1 MLTTL
6 TSNNN
11 GIHYSSSIYEQ
22 SMINLYSFSIYGT
35 HMAQAEKEEPCLDFL
50 SPQFDPMRALHAD
63 PADVH
68 LPYPDIQ
75 PYDNLEAYDSVMRGV
90 RRQAPSGAAH
100 EPAVQE
106 LEEEKVGGV
115 AAVTKHHLKSVI
127 HFMECK
133 LVKQHSTTLLQTS
146 TIILQLP
153 LTALSHCCSSVI
165 AEG

>member
-11 GIHYSSSIYEQ
+11 SIHYSSSIYEQ
-22 SMINLYSFSIYGT
+22 SIKVCNCTASIYGT
-35 HMAQAEKEEPCLDFL
+35 HMAQAENEESCLDFL

-100 EPAVQE
+100 EPAAK
-106 LEEEKVGGV
+106 EENVGGV

-133 LVKQHSTTLLQTS
+133 LV
-146 TIILQLP
+146 
-153 LTALSHCCSSVI
+153 
-165 AEG
+165 